1 MFISPLWNFLKELS
15 NLLNPSHFSMYQFS
29 TAVEQL
35 LLSGGGLERFD
46 MRLLNIYD
54 KYMADDLKQ
63 FIKEQGQETRR
74 HFDVV
79 AENLT
84 SEIQTVAEQ
93 VAANTEKLVEHD
105 AKFESI
111 GSKLIEHDARFAGIE
126 STLEVMKIDLE
137 FIKNELKQKVNRDE
151 FVALEKRLSMLEI
164 KFNQSR

>member
-63 FIKEQGQETRR
+63 FIKEQGEETRR

-79 AENLT
+79 AEDLT

-93 VAANTEKLVEHD
+93 VASNTEKITSIQEKLVEHD
-105 AKFESI
+105 A
-111 GSKLIEHDARFAGIE
+111 RFGGIE
-126 STLEVMKIDLE
+126 STLEIMKIDLE

-151 FVALEKRLSMLEI
+151 FVVLEKRLSMLEI
-164 KFNQSR
+164 KFNQGR

>member
-1 MFISPLWNFLKELS
+1 ME
-15 NLLNPSHFSMYQFS
+15 
-29 TAVEQL
+29 
-35 LLSGGGLERFD
+35 
-46 MRLLNIYD
+46 
-54 KYMADDLKQ
+54 DDLKQ
-63 FIKEQGQETRR
+63 LITEQGEETRR

>member
-1 MFISPLWNFLKELS
+1 MNSGEELTPYISKGYIEFME
-15 NLLNPSHFSMYQFS
+15 
-29 TAVEQL
+29 
-35 LLSGGGLERFD
+35 
-46 MRLLNIYD
+46 
-54 KYMADDLKQ
+54 DDLKQ
-63 FIKEQGQETRR
+63 LITEQGEETRR

>member
-1 MFISPLWNFLKELS
+1 MNSGEELTPYISKGYIEFME
-15 NLLNPSHFSMYQFS
+15 
-29 TAVEQL
+29 
-35 LLSGGGLERFD
+35 
-46 MRLLNIYD
+46 
-54 KYMADDLKQ
+54 DDLKQ
-63 FIKEQGQETRR
+63 LITEQGEETRR

-93 VAANTEKLVEHD
+93 VAANTEKLVEHE

>member
-1 MFISPLWNFLKELS
+1 
-15 NLLNPSHFSMYQFS
+15 
-29 TAVEQL
+29 
-35 LLSGGGLERFD
+35 
-46 MRLLNIYD
+46 
-54 KYMADDLKQ
+54 MADDLKQ
-63 FIKEQGQETRR
+63 FIKEQGEETRR

-79 AENLT
+79 AEDLT

-93 VAANTEKLVEHD
+93 VASNTEKITSIQEKLV
-105 AKFESI
+105 
-111 GSKLIEHDARFAGIE
+111 EHDARFAGIG